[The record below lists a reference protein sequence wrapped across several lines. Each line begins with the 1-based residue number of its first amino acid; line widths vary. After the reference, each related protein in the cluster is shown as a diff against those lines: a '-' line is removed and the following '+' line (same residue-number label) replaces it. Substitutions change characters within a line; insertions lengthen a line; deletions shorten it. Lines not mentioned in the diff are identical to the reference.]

1 MLMIKAGRARL
12 HLWLSSI
19 RDGFI
24 TLLPLTFFRA
34 LAELIH
40 SFPSETYHYWM
51 EGFFGSDWQIYFER
65 IIQSTN
71 YAFGLALA
79 VLVAVHLMRH
89 LPNDKDSEE
98 ILPVIV
104 GVSAL
109 INFMLVVFTMDISDE
124 SLGFKAIFLGSIV
137 GIVTTEL
144 LRKIAYLRIFNMLRV
159 PYEAEVNFFY
169 ATWLAP
175 SVIFIGV
182 VFLISD
188 QLTVNLPTVS
198 QNLLIPLTLWIQN
211 QPYAIWLFNVL
222 ATLINQ
228 LFWSIGFHG
237 GLILDAYASDL
248 FLATGFPSDGVH
260 VMRSV
265 FDNYILLGGS
275 GATMGL
281 LIAILLVAKEGTQR
295 KIGQLSI
302 LPSIFNIND
311 PLLYGLPIVL
321 NPRYL
326 LPFIGVPILLT
337 LIVVSAIQLGI
348 IIPISQNLPWTTPVL
363 ISGWLLT
370 ESWHG
375 VALQILEIAIS
386 AAIYIP
392 FVKKVE
398 RYRLFEEQS
407 IFNEASRAIVSDRTT
422 RLVSYER
429 KDHVGMIARGLLA
442 DLRKDLNQE
451 NFYLMFQPK
460 HNKNGQVIGVEA
472 LARWTHKKH
481 GAISPEVAITL
492 AEESGDINQLGVK
505 VIEQAC
511 DCKKRWND
519 AGYRSLTMAINISP
533 LQLMNS
539 NFVNVIKNCLEK
551 NQLLPEE
558 IELEITESSV
568 LPENSIADQT
578 LSDLAKTGIILAID
592 DFGMG
597 YTSLRYLNR
606 FKVKVIKVDGSL
618 THDVL
623 INGVK
628 ADIIRSIA
636 TLGNSQDL
644 DVVAEYVESKEQQ
657 NVLAELGCN
666 IFQGY
671 WFSPPLLEHDCL
683 LYFSKNIANLKTT

>member
-1 MLMIKAGRARL
+1 MSILKTGVTRL

-40 SFPSETYHYWM
+40 SFPNQAYYNWM
-51 EGFFGSDWQIYFER
+51 ENTFGSEWQIYLER
-65 IIQSTN
+65 IIHSTN

-79 VLVAVHLMRH
+79 VLVAVHLMRR
-89 LPNDKDSEE
+89 LPNNKDNEE

-109 INFMLVVFTMDISDE
+109 INFMLFVFTMSISDE
-124 SLGFKAIFLGSIV
+124 SLGFKAIFLGAMV
-137 GIVTTEL
+137 GITTTEL
-144 LRKIAYLRIFNMLRV
+144 LRKIAYIRLFSILRV

-182 VFLISD
+182 IFLVVA
-188 QLTVNLPTVS
+188 QLTINLPAVS
-198 QNLLIPLTLWIQN
+198 ENLLTPLTLWIQN
-211 QPYAIWLFNVL
+211 QQNAFLLLNVL

-237 GLILDAYASDL
+237 GLVLDAYASEL
-248 FLATGFPSDGVH
+248 FLAQGFPSDGIH
-260 VMRSV
+260 VIRSV
-265 FDNYILLGGS
+265 FDNYILIGGS
-275 GATMGL
+275 GATLGL

-302 LPSIFNIND
+302 IPSIFNIND

-337 LIVVSAIQLGI
+337 LIVVSAIELGI
-348 IIPISQNLPWTTPVL
+348 IVPINQNLPWTTPIL

-370 ESWHG
+370 ESWRG

-386 AAIYIP
+386 AAIYAP

-398 RYRLFEEQS
+398 QYRLLEEQS
-407 IFNEASRAIVSDRTT
+407 IFTEATRAIVSDRTT

-442 DLRKDLNQE
+442 DLRKDLNQD
-451 NFYLMFQPK
+451 NFFLMYQPK
-460 HNKNGQVIGVEA
+460 HNKSGQVIGVEA
-472 LARWTHKKH
+472 LARWSHTKH
-481 GAISPEVAITL
+481 GAISPEIAITL
-492 AEESGDINQLGVK
+492 AEESGDINQLGIK

-511 DCKKRWND
+511 ECKKRWND
-519 AGYRSLTMAINISP
+519 AGYQSITMAINISP
-533 LQLMNS
+533 LQLMCPNL
-539 NFVNVIKNCLEK
+539 VNVFRSCLEK
-551 NQLLPEE
+551 NQLLANE
-558 IELEITESSV
+558 IELEITESSI
-568 LPENSIADQT
+568 LPENNITDMT
-578 LSDLAKTGIILAID
+578 LNELTSTGVGLAID

-597 YTSLRYLNR
+597 YSSLRYLNR
-606 FKVKVIKVDGSL
+606 FKVKVIKIDGSL

-623 INGVK
+623 DNDVK

-636 TLGNSQDL
+636 ALGNSQNL
-644 DVVAEYVESKEQQ
+644 DVVAEYVESEEQQ
-657 NVLAELGCN
+657 KVLAEMGCN
-666 IFQGY
+666 VFQGFLY
-671 WFSPPLLEHDCL
+671 SPPLLEHECKQ
-683 LYFSKNIANLKTT
+683 YFSKNLIK